1 MPYAADGR
9 HVAFVWGNTVRLLD
23 TRASGSDLLADSKT
37 VAVWTVGQTV
47 QSMWR
52 GAIITPDGRTVLGVE
67 EIPTSDGILLEHLVT
82 FSTATGRSTAI
93 VNNLNALKLNGYEE
107 ILYTNADGSVL
118 VVT

>member
-1 MPYAADGR
+1 MKQQGPSLCVFSYMEPDDPGGSAALRWPEVGPPAADG
-9 HVAFVWGNTVRLLD
+9 AE
-23 TRASGSDLLADSKT
+23 A
-37 VAVWTVGQTV
+37 AVK
-47 QSMWR
+47 
-52 GAIITPDGRTVLGVE
+52 AIITPDGRTVLGVE

>member
-47 QSMWR
+47 
-52 GAIITPDGRTVLGVE
+52 
-67 EIPTSDGILLEHLVT
+67 
-82 FSTATGRSTAI
+82 
-93 VNNLNALKLNGYEE
+93 
-107 ILYTNADGSVL
+107 
-118 VVT
+118 